1 MKFWLCA
8 EWEGGTGLLVRKVGK
23 VTAAPWS
30 SLSCSPHTDTAL
42 SRTVAPHAWN
52 TIEAMDEMADNTPSM
67 LPRTAGWAAGAGWGC
82 GGPAAAGASS

>member
-30 SLSCSPHTDTAL
+30 SLSCSPHADTAL
-42 SRTVAPHAWN
+42 SRTVAPHAWH
-52 TIEAMDEMADNTPSM
+52 T
-67 LPRTAGWAAGAGWGC
+67 
-82 GGPAAAGASS
+82 